1 MTAVALVLVAVNCL
15 VALASPR
22 TNTAD
27 LCVGAAGASN
37 PIAAENTCLGT
48 RHWLAVHPFGPDDAI
63 EGYSNPVSAQAGDTV
78 HLYVSTTAPQYSFTV
93 YRLGWYRGLGARF
106 VYASSTIRGIKQP
119 APTTDSATRM
129 VSAASWRDPI
139 DIVVP
144 GS

>member
-1 MTAVALVLVAVNCL
+1 MASWRNGMGARMRAMMSALAHARRPAVMTAVALVLVAVNCL

-48 RHWLAVHPFGPDDAI
+48 RDWLADHPFGPDDAI

-78 HLYVSTTAPQYSFTV
+78 HLYVSTT
-93 YRLGWYRGLGARF
+93 
-106 VYASSTIRGIKQP
+106 
-119 APTTDSATRM
+119 
-129 VSAASWRDPI
+129 
-139 DIVVP
+139 
-144 GS
+144 